1 MKIKSIV
8 LFFMFAAYSGFA
20 QNVNTIDNR
29 NSEPIYAGVDIP
41 ASPEGGLQKFYY
53 DFAKAFKTPH
63 VPDNSITQLR
73 IMLAFVVEKDG
84 SFSDIKVLR
93 DPGFGAGAEAIR
105 VLQLMPR
112 WTSSLLE
119 GKPVR
124 SQFTFPITIKV
135 R

>member
-1 MKIKSIV
+1 
-8 LFFMFAAYSGFA
+8 
-20 QNVNTIDNR
+20 
-29 NSEPIYAGVDIP
+29 
-41 ASPEGGLQKFYY
+41 
-53 DFAKAFKTPH
+53 
-63 VPDNSITQLR
+63 
-73 IMLAFVVEKDG
+73 MLAFVVEKDG

-93 DPGFGAGAEAIR
+93 DLGFGDGAEAIR